1 MAIISANRNP
11 KNDSLYA
18 RRRSVFKGKT
28 KQLENIINGLK
39 NASDKVIFEE
49 FTKDGGG
56 TPVALFNGAW
66 GMGEILRGTKKIDP
80 KAFTPKVERIPNDE
94 LKSDFRL
101 IFADFTKLKM
111 RFTQDD
117 QDRGYICMFV
127 GTNRLELIASKWGV
141 AASARSTPNLFSPA
155 GTIHHFYHW
164 QAVARG
170 GSVQQ
175 VITVDDSS
183 LSEDS
188 SESGSDK
195 KGELLKTL
203 TTAGLW

>member
-1 MAIISANRNP
+1 MAIISGSRNP

-28 KQLENIINGLK
+28 KQLENVISGLK
-39 NASDKVIFEE
+39 NASDKVIFEQ
-49 FTKDGGG
+49 FTKHDGGS
-56 TPVALFNGAW
+56 PVVSFNDAW
-66 GMGEILRGTKKIDP
+66 GMAEILQGTKKIDL

-101 IFADFTKLKM
+101 ILADFTRLKM
-111 RFTQDD
+111 RFTEDD
-117 QDRGYICMFV
+117 QNRGYICMFV
-127 GTNRLELIASKWGV
+127 GTNRLELIASKWGL

-155 GTIHHFYHW
+155 GTLHHFYHW

-175 VITVDDSS
+175 VVTVDDSS

-188 SESGSDK
+188 SEGGDK
-195 KGELLKTL
+195 KGKLLETL